1 MKRSNEKDSL
11 YLFLAYV
18 LTLVCV
24 LLIVSA
30 ICDSNIGLNIGAGVI
45 FLFTCYVLW
54 VDAGIEALKKEQE
67 TLKKSI
73 ANQAAPEFQSIKDFI
88 SSDIVPLIKSELKVA
103 NPDEIINVYKEH
115 NKLLKEILTKNNNA

>member
-45 FLFTCYVLW
+45 FLFTCFVLW
-54 VDAGIEALKKEQE
+54 VDARIKALKKEQE

-73 ANQAAPEFQSIKDFI
+73 ANQDPESQSIKDFI

-103 NPDEIINVYKEH
+103 NPEEIINVYKEH

>member
-45 FLFTCYVLW
+45 FLFACFVLL

-73 ANQAAPEFQSIKDFI
+73 ANQAPESQSIKDFI

-103 NPDEIINVYKEH
+103 NPEEIINVYKEH

>member
-1 MKRSNEKDSL
+1 M
-11 YLFLAYV
+11 
-18 LTLVCV
+18 
-24 LLIVSA
+24 
-30 ICDSNIGLNIGAGVI
+30 IGLNIGAGVI

-103 NPDEIINVYKEH
+103 NPEEIINVYKEH

>member
-18 LTLVCV
+18 LTLFCV

-73 ANQAAPEFQSIKDFI
+73 ANQAAEFQSIKDFI

-103 NPDEIINVYKEH
+103 NPEEIINVYKEH

>member
-30 ICDSNIGLNIGAGVI
+30 ICVSNIGLNIGAGVI

-103 NPDEIINVYKEH
+103 NPEEIINVYKEH

>member
-18 LTLVCV
+18 LTLFCV

-73 ANQAAPEFQSIKDFI
+73 ANQAAEFQSIKDFI

-103 NPDEIINVYKEH
+103 NPEEIINVYKEH
-115 NKLLKEILTKNNNA
+115 NKLLQEILTKNNNA

>member
-45 FLFTCYVLW
+45 FLFTCFVLW

-73 ANQAAPEFQSIKDFI
+73 ANQAPEFQSIKDFI

-103 NPDEIINVYKEH
+103 NPEEIINVYKEH

>member
-30 ICDSNIGLNIGAGVI
+30 ICDSNIGLYIGAGVI
-45 FLFTCYVLW
+45 FLFTCFVLW
-54 VDAGIEALKKEQE
+54 SDAIIKALKIEQE

-73 ANQAAPEFQSIKDFI
+73 ANQAPESQSIKDFI

-103 NPDEIINVYKEH
+103 NPEEIINVYKEH